1 MFCVQLDWRVGFFE
15 CAGVYGSYATHN
27 GLIAVKLLEYG
38 TDPFLFLI
46 NGRLLKSTTLN
57 VNKIGALNEKYFFG
71 MLVCNTFDTGN
82 LWARTD

>member
-38 TDPFLFLI
+38 TDPFFGTS
-46 NGRLLKSTTLN
+46 NG
-57 VNKIGALNEKYFFG
+57 
-71 MLVCNTFDTGN
+71 
-82 LWARTD
+82 